1 MGDHIEKIDGES
13 LVGCRHYEVETI
25 FLTSWMILQHEKYGE
40 IKVDEV
46 FERLA
51 DVKELRN
58 VEIMTLH

>member
-1 MGDHIEKIDGES
+1 MGRAWWDADTM
-13 LVGCRHYEVETI
+13 RWRQF
-25 FLTSWMILQHEKYGE
+25 FLTSWMILQNEKYGK

-46 FERLA
+46 FKKLA